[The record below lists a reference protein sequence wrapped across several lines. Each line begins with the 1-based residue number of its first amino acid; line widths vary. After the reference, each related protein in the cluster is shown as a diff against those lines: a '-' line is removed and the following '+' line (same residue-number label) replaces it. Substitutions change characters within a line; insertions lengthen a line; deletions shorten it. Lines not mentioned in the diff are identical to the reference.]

1 MARYVTLG
9 PKASFFRDSSYDLS
23 IAPGEVVELNVMQ
36 LNSRK
41 IRKALQGGH
50 LVFTEK
56 NKKEAEAPQQY
67 TTEELIESFDS
78 LAVLKNPEKRISKN
92 FTIEQLKEIAPSYG
106 IEVDADDT
114 KATIIKAILEAK
126 NEE

>member
-41 IRKALQGGH
+41 IRRALQGGH
-50 LVFTEK
+50 LVYTEK
-56 NKKEAEAPQQY
+56 NKKEAEAPQY

-78 LAVLKNPEKRISKN
+78 LAVLKSPEKRISKN

-106 IEVDADDT
+106 IEVDAEDT